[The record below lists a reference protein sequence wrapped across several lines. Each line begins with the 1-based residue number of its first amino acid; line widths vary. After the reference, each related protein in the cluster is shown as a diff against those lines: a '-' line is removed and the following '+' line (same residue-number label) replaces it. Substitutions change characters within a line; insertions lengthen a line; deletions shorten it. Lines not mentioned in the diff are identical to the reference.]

1 VSPALPTSADRRR
14 ATSWCLVGFVA
25 FFLLSWVWS
34 ASRTLF
40 PSNLPPLFVRWHP
53 LVGPMIVVPTGLAAA
68 LWFLLPRLIALP
80 KVSFLVIL
88 VLFTWLFAETLAM
101 QAGQARRFQDCCTIR
116 GYSVALTAVLERRD
130 DYFFDVATIQRIGPR
145 TFAGVYPR
153 IVRSDVQELSLH
165 SGTHPP
171 GAALF
176 EWALWRGTGRSL
188 LAVAVLLAFIGA
200 LAVLPAYAI
209 AQELYGEPA
218 ARSAAVLLAC
228 TPGVVL
234 FSATSAD
241 AIFMT
246 VTGVAVAALVRA
258 PRSDAWAFA
267 AGVLAVGALVFTWGA
282 LALGP
287 IGIGVALLALR
298 DHARREVIRR
308 AGIAVG
314 GLGVGWLVL
323 RLTTGVNLVA
333 DLWPAVHRQV
343 TFVTYSRS
351 YPYWLLGNI
360 VAFLFVAGVVNTGSL
375 VAATAASW
383 RERRLGMETVLWVT
397 LALTSISSVFKGET
411 DHNWLFFMPLAI
423 AVASSAVPP
432 ESLRPSVGGGL
443 GQAVLT
449 EALFYTGW

>member
-1 VSPALPTSADRRR
+1 VSPAAPTSADRRR
-14 ATSWCLVGFVA
+14 ATIWCSVGFSV
-25 FFLLSWVWS
+25 FFLISWVWS

-53 LVGPMIVVPTGLAAA
+53 LVGPLIVVPIGLAAGM
-68 LWFLLPRLIALP
+68 WFLLPRLLKLP
-80 KVSFLVIL
+80 RVGFLVIL

-101 QAGQARRFQDCCTIR
+101 QAGQARKFQNCCTIR
-116 GYSVALTAVLERRD
+116 GYSAALTSVLQRRD

-145 TFAGVYPR
+145 TFASTYPR

-171 GAALF
+171 GASLF
-176 EWALWRGTGRSL
+176 EWALWRATGRSRV
-188 LAVAVLLAFIGA
+188 AVAILLAFIGA

-209 AQELYGEPA
+209 AEELYGGPA

-234 FSATSAD
+234 FSATSGD

-298 DHARREVIRR
+298 DHPRREVLRR
-308 AGIAVG
+308 AGLALG
-314 GLGVGWLVL
+314 GLVAGWLVL
-323 RLTTGVNLVA
+323 WLTTGVNLGA

-360 VAFLFVAGVVNTGSL
+360 VAFLFVVGVVNTGSL
-375 VAATAASW
+375 VAATGAAW
-383 RERRLGMETVLWVT
+383 RERRFGMETVLWAT

-423 AVASSAVPP
+423 AVAASAVSPD
-432 ESLRPSVGGGL
+432 ELRPSVGGGL